1 MSNQELRRAVDIE
14 TRRVQSLRGKLDAR
28 LYNFTCASQVPKTLQ
43 PLVAQEE
50 ARAQRSK
57 AELAQLTAEVE
68 ALRHEIDR
76 AEKVQRDRADAD
88 AAIDALCLEVKDLSG
103 FDIKDSSDGDNL
115 SRAARIRKSKT
126 MREAEVRLDGV
137 ARGRSELRKKT
148 VAIAR
153 QSKTEPEIRDDSQEN
168 GTKKI
173 PIKSAQTGLAQALGI
188 ASQATESE
196 PPETP
201 QGESTMEP
209 QSVKSRPSTRTFA
222 LPTPDVVV
230 CRLSAYKG
238 PPATCQELHE
248 LRRALDPS
256 ANLQWRLRL
265 KALHRSET

>member
-28 LYNFTCASQVPKTLQ
+28 LYNVTCASQVPKTLQ
-43 PLVAQEE
+43 PLAAQEE
-50 ARAQRSK
+50 AHAQRSK

-76 AEKVQRDRADAD
+76 AEKVQRDREDAD

-103 FDIKDSSDGDNL
+103 FDVKDSSDGDNL
-115 SRAARIRKSKT
+115 SRAARVRKSKT

-137 ARGRSELRKKT
+137 ARGRSELRK
-148 VAIAR
+148 
-153 QSKTEPEIRDDSQEN
+153 SKTKPREQPDPIIRDDSQEVA
-168 GTKKI
+168 TQKI

-188 ASQATESE
+188 ASQVTESE
-196 PPETP
+196 TPETP
-201 QGESTMEP
+201 QGESTTGH
-209 QSVKSRPSTRTFA
+209 QSVKSKASTRTFA
-222 LPTPDVVV
+222 LPTPEVVV

-256 ANLQWRLRL
+256 ANLQWRLRF